1 MRPCLKEGNPYGTD
15 VTVDM
20 EATKRQSIY
29 DVRTE
34 GGVRLENWLILRTN
48 STDRLHEVQTNG
60 GNKGV

>member
-34 GGVRLENWLILRTN
+34 GGRGVRLLADFADE
-48 STDRLHEVQTNG
+48 QY
-60 GNKGV
+60 